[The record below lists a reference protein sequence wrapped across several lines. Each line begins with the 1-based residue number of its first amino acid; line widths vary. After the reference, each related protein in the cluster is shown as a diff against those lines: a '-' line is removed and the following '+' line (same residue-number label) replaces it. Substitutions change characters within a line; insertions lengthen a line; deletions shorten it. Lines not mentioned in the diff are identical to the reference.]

1 MFLNISTQTE
11 QKYFYQKN
19 SNVNSKIRSIFDDYK
34 AVDQKPK
41 NISKCWR
48 SDEMFGEEKYF
59 CKNINYYFGGGEKNC
74 WHHGSHYLW
83 LSSTTQN

>member
-19 SNVNSKIRSIFDDYK
+19 SNVNHKIRYIFDDYK

-41 NISKCWR
+41 NISKC
-48 SDEMFGEEKYF
+48 
-59 CKNINYYFGGGEKNC
+59 
-74 WHHGSHYLW
+74 
-83 LSSTTQN
+83 

>member
-34 AVDQKPK
+34 AVDQKQK
-41 NISKCWR
+41 NISKC
-48 SDEMFGEEKYF
+48 
-59 CKNINYYFGGGEKNC
+59 
-74 WHHGSHYLW
+74 
-83 LSSTTQN
+83 